1 MNKDIQRFILNL
13 REKNY
18 SLANQ
23 SLEQII
29 EKKIAE
35 RIKKSAKKATSD
47 EFFKSKKGEVKNK

>member
-35 RIKKSAKKATSD
+35 RVKKSAKKLAGD
-47 EFFKSKKGEVKNK
+47 AFFKSKKGEDRNK